1 MEIEKIAKEMANS
14 YKENELKWILVLKR
28 LEKKGY
34 KVEKRKE
41 LKIGVTLILLVIL
54 VLAIWILYTM

>member
-14 YKENELKWILVLKR
+14 YKESELKWILVLKR

-41 LKIGVTLILLVIL
+41 LKMG
-54 VLAIWILYTM
+54 YH

>member
-14 YKENELKWILVLKR
+14 YKESELKWILVLKR

-34 KVEKRKE
+34 NVEKRKE
-41 LKIGVTLILLVIL
+41 LKMGVTLILLVIL